1 MKKNSSGPRAP
12 LQYFKLD
19 SNKLGTQAPI
29 KKKTKFQ
36 RFVETQKTD
45 YHHDQLQKAMKRIN
59 QYNYS
64 WDSAPEDPNGS

>member
-1 MKKNSSGPRAP
+1 M
-12 LQYFKLD
+12 
-19 SNKLGTQAPI
+19 